1 MRRKLIQGG
10 TVAVLSVAGA
20 QVAMMLLVGE
30 RQLRLSGLALSVGVP
45 SFLAAVVLFPLAPPV
60 VASRWRLARHVFL
73 ATFAVCVVNRL
84 LLFRERMA
92 EFIPDLAV
100 LDGNA
105 KLLVAALVT
114 SVVMAVVAQPVMV
127 WASRH

>member
-10 TVAVLSVAGA
+10 TV
-20 QVAMMLLVGE
+20 
-30 RQLRLSGLALSVGVP
+30 GVP
-45 SFLAAVVLFPLAPPV
+45 SFLAAVLLFPVAP
-60 VASRWRLARHVFL
+60 ARHVFL
-73 ATFAVCVVNRL
+73 ATFSVCVVNRL
-84 LLFRERMA
+84 LLFHERMD
-92 EFIPDLAV
+92 EFIPDLAA